1 MLIKKTVLI
10 YFMLIA
16 TFSFA
21 QTIRLP
27 YTDESGWMLVNLTV
41 NDKEMTF
48 LFDTGWDGLSIR
60 GSLLKE
66 YSQSGSIVA
75 VDANNVLKD
84 VAKMRVDSLKVG
96 NYVYR
101 NLPFTD
107 LEQFPMLKDPIFDC
121 YQIDGILGNVIYKD
135 KILEIDPVKKEIILQ
150 DFSHALEMR
159 VLSDDFIHIASLND
173 NNPTRI
179 VIPVGIGGVYR
190 PFLLDTGDNGYL
202 SISQDRDM
210 VKYIKTLPVNTF
222 MSYGSIGAFG
232 MDKGLAKSMITKK
245 GELQIA
251 DSLFSNEEITFT
263 PSEGVYQIGVEF
275 IKQFHLV
282 YISELQ
288 LLFLKKVNQRG
299 SESNLNKLGY
309 GIAYKE
315 GKYIIAAIGEN
326 EKQLKIGDEV
336 LSIDGI
342 AMNELCSYR
351 KYVQKA
357 TKKVSLKIRRG
368 VKEFVY

>member
-1 MLIKKTVLI
+1 MLIKKTVLACFLFI
-10 YFMLIA
+10 VTI
-16 TFSFA
+16 SFA

-27 YTDESGWMLVNLTV
+27 YTDDSGWMLVNLTV

-48 LFDTGWDGLSIR
+48 IFDTGWDGLSIR
-60 GSLLKE
+60 GSLLNE
-66 YSQSGSIVA
+66 YSESGSIAA

-96 NYVYR
+96 NYIFR

-107 LEQFPMLKDPIFDC
+107 LESFPMLQDPIFDC
-121 YQIDGILGNVIYKD
+121 YKIDGVLGNVIYKD
-135 KILEIDPVKKEIILQ
+135 KILEINPIKKEIILQ
-150 DFSHALEMR
+150 DFSRALEMR
-159 VLSDDFIHIASLND
+159 VLSDDFIHIASLID

-202 SISQDRDM
+202 SISQDKDM
-210 VKYIKTLPVNTF
+210 SKYIKTLPVNTYL
-222 MSYGSIGAFG
+222 SYGSIGAFG
-232 MDKGLAKSMITKK
+232 MNKGLAKSVITKT

-251 DSLFSNEEITFT
+251 DRLLSNEEIVFT

-288 LLFLKKVNQRG
+288 LLFLKKVKQHG
-299 SESNLNKLGY
+299 GESNLDKLGY
-309 GIAYKE
+309 GIAFKE
-315 GKYIIAAIGEN
+315 GKYIIAAISEN

-336 LSIDGI
+336 LTVDGTPI
-342 AMNELCSYR
+342 RDMCGYR
-351 KYVQKA
+351 NYFKFATQKP
-357 TKKVSLKIRRG
+357 KLSLRRG
-368 VKEFVY
+368 NKEFEY

>member
-1 MLIKKTVLI
+1 MIIKKTVLAC
-10 YFMLIA
+10 FLLIA
-16 TFSFA
+16 TMSFA

-27 YTDESGWMLVNLTV
+27 YTDDSGWMLVNLTV

-60 GSLLKE
+60 GSLLNE
-66 YSQSGSIVA
+66 YRESGSIAA

-96 NYVYR
+96 NYVFR

-121 YQIDGILGNVIYKD
+121 YHIDGILGNVIYKD
-135 KILEIDPVKKEIILQ
+135 KILEIDPIKKEIILQ
-150 DFSHALEMR
+150 DFSRALELR
-159 VLSDDFIHIASLND
+159 VLSEDFIHIASIND
-173 NNPTRI
+173 NNPTRM
-179 VIPVGIGGVYR
+179 VIPMAIGGIYR

-210 VKYIKTLPVNTF
+210 AKYMKTLSINTYL
-222 MSYGSIGAFG
+222 SYGSIGAFG
-232 MDKGLAKSMITKK
+232 MNKGLAKSLITKS
-245 GELQIA
+245 GEVQIA
-251 DSLFSNEEITFT
+251 DRLLTNEELVFS

-288 LLFLKKVNQRG
+288 LLFLKKVKERDG
-299 SESNLNKLGY
+299 ESNLNKFGF

-315 GKYIIAAIGEN
+315 GKYIIAAISEN

-336 LSIDGI
+336 LTIDGLPI
-342 AMNELCSYR
+342 SEICGYR
-351 KYVQKA
+351 NYFKSA
-357 TKKVSLKIRRG
+357 KKRPKLGLRRG
-368 VKEFVY
+368 NKQFEY